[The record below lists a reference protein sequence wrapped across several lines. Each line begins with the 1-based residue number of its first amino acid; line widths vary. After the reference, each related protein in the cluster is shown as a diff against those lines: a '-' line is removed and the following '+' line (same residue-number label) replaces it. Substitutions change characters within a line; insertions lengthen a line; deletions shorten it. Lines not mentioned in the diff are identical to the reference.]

1 MMERDMTASHEWRRG
16 WTLVLAASIGFSF
29 HSVMSA
35 AAGVFMDPVGNEFAW
50 SRTQFSLG
58 ISIAGIISAVLS
70 PFFGIFIDRWGTRRL
85 ALPGL
90 VVTGAVVASFGAVT
104 GFTQW
109 LFVWCLYGLVS
120 MSVKSTVWSATVA
133 GAFSS
138 ARGLALGVTLSG
150 TAVAQSITPPLTNW
164 LIAEFGWRAA
174 FMWLGLGWGG
184 LALLVCIPFLRDFH
198 LRHSSTN
205 PDGTEHVINKLPGL
219 AIAEAWRDGALW
231 RIGISTLLMMTLTIG
246 LMVHQ
251 FPILVE
257 AGVTRTNA
265 ALLASL
271 FGIAGIIG
279 KLVTGVLLDRY
290 APNWVGGLTLASSA
304 LAFLL
309 LMGPFHSPPL
319 IVVAMIVNGYA
330 SGTKLQICGYLTT
343 RFAGMRNFGKIFG
356 VMASMIALGS
366 GIGPVLAGW
375 ARDFTGDYSAFLA
388 AGVVGAI
395 ISGLLIVTLPR
406 YPIWERA
413 GPGTSRPS

>member
-1 MMERDMTASHEWRRG
+1 MTASQEWRRG

-29 HSVMSA
+29 HSVMAA
-35 AAGVFMDPVGNEFAW
+35 AAGVFMEPVGSEFAW
-50 SRTQFSLG
+50 SRTQFSSG
-58 ISIAGIISAVLS
+58 ISIAGVISAVLS
-70 PFFGIFIDRWGTRRL
+70 PFFGILIDRWGTRTL

-90 VVTGAVVASFGAVT
+90 VVTGVVVASFGAVG

-109 LFVWCLYGLVS
+109 VFLWCLYGLVS
-120 MSVKSTVWSATVA
+120 MAVKSTVWSATVA

-198 LRHSSTN
+198 LRPISSSQ
-205 PDGTEHVINKLPGL
+205 DSAEHVTRQLPGL
-219 AIAEAWRDGALW
+219 TIAEAWRDGALW

-257 AGVTRTNA
+257 AGVSRTNA
-265 ALLASL
+265 ALLTSL

-309 LMGPFHSPPL
+309 LMGPFHSPAL

-356 VMASMIALGS
+356 IMAAMIALGS

-375 ARDFTGDYSAFLA
+375 VRDFTGDYTAFLA
-388 AGVVGAI
+388 AGVVGALF
-395 ISGLLIVTLPR
+395 SGLLIVTMPR
-406 YPIWERA
+406 YPIWERSEVGA
-413 GPGTSRPS
+413 PKRA